1 MSTIHVNG
9 HAGDTAQFFDSPG
22 NDTFYAANSG
32 QPAAGMYG
40 GGYANSA
47 AGFGTNVGYATNG
60 GSDTA
65 YFFDSPGNDTF
76 YAYADYAGSGKP
88 AAGMYGSFDGGYC
101 QLGHGFRHQRRLC
114 DRGWQRYRLPL
125 RFAGQ
130 GHVLCL
136 RRLRQQ
142 RQAGGRHVRKLRRR
156 VRQFGQ
162 RIPDRRRL
170 FDQRRQRYGVPV
182 WLAAERY
189 VLRLC
194 AITAIRGRP
203 SAGMFGGAPGTPGH
217 DGGFA
222 ESASGFGTNLGY
234 AIGGGSDTAYFY
246 DSPGNDTFYAYGD
259 YDNSGETS
267 AGMFGSFG
275 GGYANEAT
283 GFGTN
288 VGIST
293 EGGSDTAYF
302 YDSPGNDT
310 FYAYA
315 NFNNSGRTSA
325 GMYGS
330 YGGGYA
336 NSASGFAAN
345 IGNSAEGG
353 DDTAYLFGSSGKNAL
368 YTDLAIAEL
377 YGSSYGE
384 QASGFG
390 LVNAS
395 APASGVN
402 THLEGPGALDYQL
415 NLIGL
420 WA

>member
-1 MSTIHVNG
+1 MYGS
-9 HAGDTAQFFDSPG
+9 
-22 NDTFYAANSG
+22 
-32 QPAAGMYG
+32 YG

-47 AGFGTNVGYATNG
+47 TGFGTNVGYATS

-65 YFFDSPGNDTF
+65 YLYDSPQSDTF
-76 YAYADYAGSGKP
+76 YAYADFGNTGK
-88 AAGMYGSFDGGYC
+88 
-101 QLGHGFRHQRRLC
+101 
-114 DRGWQRYRLPL
+114 
-125 RFAGQ
+125 
-130 GHVLCL
+130 
-136 RRLRQQ
+136 
-142 RQAGGRHVRKLRRR
+142 
-156 VRQFGQ
+156 
-162 RIPDRRRL
+162 
-170 FDQRRQRYGVPV
+170 
-182 WLAAERY
+182 
-189 VLRLC
+189 
-194 AITAIRGRP
+194 P
-203 SAGMFGGAPGTPGH
+203 SAGMFGGY
-217 DGGFA
+217 DGGYP
-222 ESASGFGTNLGY
+222 ESASGFSTNLGY
-234 AIGGGSDTAYFY
+234 ATSDGSDNAYFY

-259 YDNSGETS
+259 YNSGKTS

-283 GFGTN
+283 GFAMN

-310 FYAYA
+310 FYSYA
-315 NFNNSGRTSA
+315 NYNSSGKTSA

-330 YGGGYA
+330 YGGAYA
-336 NSASGFAAN
+336 NSASGFAVN
-345 IGNSAEGG
+345 IGNSTEGG
-353 DDTAYLFGSSGKNAL
+353 NDTAYLFGLSGKNAL

-402 THLEGPGALDYQL
+402 TPLEGPGPLDYEL
-415 NLIGL
+415 NLIGI

>member
-1 MSTIHVNG
+1 
-9 HAGDTAQFFDSPG
+9 
-22 NDTFYAANSG
+22 
-32 QPAAGMYG
+32 MYG
-40 GGYANSA
+40 SFGGADYANSA
-47 AGFGTNVGYATNG
+47 RGFRHERRLSTNG

-76 YAYADYAGSGKP
+76 YAYADYDNSGKP
-88 AAGMYGSFDGGYC
+88 AAGMYGSYGGGYANSAS
-101 QLGHGFRHQRRLC
+101 GF
-114 DRGWQRYRLPL
+114 GTN
-125 RFAGQ
+125 
-130 GHVLCL
+130 
-136 RRLRQQ
+136 
-142 RQAGGRHVRKLRRR
+142 
-156 VRQFGQ
+156 
-162 RIPDRRRL
+162 RRL
-170 FDQRRQRYGVPV
+170 FDQRRQRYGLFLDSPGNDTFY
-182 WLAAERY
+182 AYADY
-189 VLRLC
+189 NNS
-194 AITAIRGRP
+194 GRP
-203 SAGMFGGAPGTPGH
+203 SAGMYGGVPGTPGH
-217 DGGFA
+217 GGGYA
-222 ESASGFGTNLGY
+222 NSASGFGTNVGY
-234 AIGGGSDTAYFY
+234 ATGGGSDTAYFY
-246 DSPGNDTFYAYGD
+246 DSPGNDTYYAYAD
-259 YDNSGETS
+259 YDNSGEPL

-275 GGYANEAT
+275 GGYANSAT
-283 GFGTN
+283 GFATN